1 MANQKFWKTKKLS
14 ELNHDE
20 WESLCDNCGKCCVIK
35 LINEKTNELFY
46 TNVSCHLLDTNCCKC
61 KDYENRKKLVPDC
74 VKLTPKN
81 LNQLDWMPNTCA
93 YKLIHEGKELPD
105 WHPLIQKTSKD
116 INMENYSVAKRVISE
131 KDINMEKITDYIFDW
146 EKEELS

>member
-81 LNQLDWMPNTCA
+81 LNQLNWMPNTCA

-146 EKEELS
+146 EKEE